1 MMTELTA
8 EQEQTLKKYSENMNS
23 IPTLTH
29 KMNRKVITRELKIFF
44 DFLGKSFPKH
54 VVITRSPIE
63 AQLVANYLN
72 MENFNICI
80 ATHSPSNNH
89 RWVKD
94 AVRKAKIMK
103 EKIPD
108 QFKLFHEYEYL
119 SKGMLNLFNYF
130 RIINLCDFGEGNN
143 LIKCATT
150 IRKYTHWVYMFEEVV
165 IVSMNPIRVEKEDN
179 KIVMQEYADGFIV
192 DTRK

>member
-1 MMTELTA
+1 MMTTA
-8 EQEQTLKKYSENMNS
+8 KQEQILMQYSENMTS
-23 IPTLTH
+23 IPNMTR

-108 QFKLFHEYEYL
+108 QFKLFHECEYL
-119 SKGMLNLFNYF
+119 SKGTFNYFEYF
-130 RIINLCDFGEGNN
+130 RIIKACDVGEGNN

-179 KIVMQEYADGFIV
+179 KIVMQEYTDGFIV

>member
-1 MMTELTA
+1 MMTNEKA
-8 EQEQTLKKYSENMNS
+8 EQILKKYTDNMYS
-23 IPTLTH
+23 IQNLTR

-63 AQLVANYLN
+63 AQFVANYLN
-72 MENFNICI
+72 LENFNICI
-80 ATHSPSNNH
+80 ATHSPANNH

-103 EKIPD
+103 EKNPD
-108 QFKLFHEYEYL
+108 QFKI
-119 SKGMLNLFNYF
+119 FNYFDYF
-130 RIINLCDFGEGNN
+130 RIIKACDFGEHNK
-143 LIKCATT
+143 LMKCATT
-150 IRKYTHWVYMFEEVV
+150 IRKYTQWVYMFNEVV

-179 KIVMQEYADGFIV
+179 KIVIQEYADGYIA

>member
-72 MENFNICI
+72 RENFLISLSYFMNVII
-80 ATHSPSNNH
+80 LVMVHSITL
-89 RWVKD
+89 D
-94 AVRKAKIMK
+94 I
-103 EKIPD
+103 
-108 QFKLFHEYEYL
+108 F
-119 SKGMLNLFNYF
+119 
-130 RIINLCDFGEGNN
+130 
-143 LIKCATT
+143 
-150 IRKYTHWVYMFEEVV
+150 
-165 IVSMNPIRVEKEDN
+165 VS
-179 KIVMQEYADGFIV
+179 
-192 DTRK
+192 

>member
-1 MMTELTA
+1 MMTTA
-8 EQEQTLKKYSENMNS
+8 KQEQILMQYSENMTS
-23 IPTLTH
+23 IPNMTR

-103 EKIPD
+103 EKI
-108 QFKLFHEYEYL
+108 
-119 SKGMLNLFNYF
+119 
-130 RIINLCDFGEGNN
+130 RI
-143 LIKCATT
+143 
-150 IRKYTHWVYMFEEVV
+150 
-165 IVSMNPIRVEKEDN
+165 
-179 KIVMQEYADGFIV
+179 FILQLYYIAA
-192 DTRK
+192 